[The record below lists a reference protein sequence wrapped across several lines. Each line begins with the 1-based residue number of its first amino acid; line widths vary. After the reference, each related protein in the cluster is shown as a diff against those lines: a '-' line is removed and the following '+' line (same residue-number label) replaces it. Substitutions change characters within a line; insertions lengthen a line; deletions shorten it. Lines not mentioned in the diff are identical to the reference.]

1 MPFNKMKK
9 NLPIIHII
17 ILLFT
22 IVLPASS
29 ENEQNFLLRFDQD
42 VFKSIYDEPPRT
54 QFLGQ
59 SMEAAT
65 ELGDGKVIMGIS
77 LLLLTY
83 GDERMRETGRL
94 LTSAFIGTGLTIYAL
109 KSTIRRER
117 PVSPEERN
125 SFPSGHTGFS
135 FMTATVLA
143 CKYPQWRIPLY
154 LLATT
159 VGITRIYLGRH
170 YPLDV
175 LAGAT
180 IGTITAWQ
188 VVRHEDVIL
197 KWQF

>member
-1 MPFNKMKK
+1 MKK
-9 NLPIIHII
+9 NILTIHII

-29 ENEQNFLLRFDQD
+29 EDEPNFLLRFDRD
-42 VFKSIYDEPPRT
+42 VFESIYDEPPWTR
-54 QFLGQ
+54 FLGH

-65 ELGDGKVIMGIS
+65 ELGDGRTIMGIS
-77 LLLLTY
+77 LLLLSY
-83 GDERMRETGRL
+83 GDERMRKTGRL

-143 CKYPQWRIPLY
+143 CKYPRYGIPLY

-175 LAGAT
+175 LVGAT

-197 KWQF
+197 RWHF